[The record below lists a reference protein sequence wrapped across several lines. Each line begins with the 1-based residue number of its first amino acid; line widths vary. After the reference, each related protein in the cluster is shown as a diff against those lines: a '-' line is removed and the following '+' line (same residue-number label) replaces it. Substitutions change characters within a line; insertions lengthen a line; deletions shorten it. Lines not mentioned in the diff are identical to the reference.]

1 MSKSSRHGLLWDDSG
16 LDLEPRWETEP
27 SVEAI
32 RTVCLQKLE
41 IHAPDDCAISF
52 LAAGAFNKLYLV
64 ENHCQQKYV
73 MRVSL
78 PVDPQHKTSG
88 EVATLRWISRC
99 TDVPVP
105 AVIAF
110 DDSSDNE
117 IGFEWILM
125 QLMPGSSAHSKWRK
139 MSMATKKALVEQMAQ
154 YQAQLFRL
162 DCGAAGFR
170 GIGTLNE
177 IPKQESSETDPDPV
191 PGRIVSQMFFWGQHF
206 DYDIPRGPFRS
217 SHDWLDS
224 YLRIVIQEQ
233 KDDIKRA
240 EDEEDR
246 EYAERILRTAEGLSA
261 LLPKIFPSI
270 LNPPQRTILWHDD
283 LSLSNILVDD
293 KGQITALVDWEC
305 VSTMPHWAATQMPKF
320 LTGPVRQEEPVRDNY
335 MDETPEEAEERD
347 DDDDQDNEGKNELYW
362 IHLMEYEKTLLR
374 KTYADR
380 MRRLWPRWDAHVA
393 DAMLSTD
400 FLGAIGRCAF
410 GFNLKGIDNWIDAI
424 QKGEF
429 PRLESLLR
437 PMGATV

>member
-1 MSKSSRHGLLWDDSG
+1 MPTRTSLDDGG

-32 RTVCLQKLE
+32 RIVCLQKLE
-41 IHAPDDCAISF
+41 IHAPDDCAVSF

-64 ENHCQQKYV
+64 ENENHSRQKYV

-78 PVDPQHKTSG
+78 PVDPHHKTSG

-99 TDVPVP
+99 TKVPVP
-105 AVIAF
+105 EVIAF

-139 MSMATKKALVEQMAQ
+139 MSMATKKALVEQMAE

-162 DCGAAGFR
+162 DCGEAGFR

-177 IPKQESSETDPDPV
+177 MPKQDSSQTEPDPV
-191 PGRIVSQMFFWGQHF
+191 PGRIVSQTFFWGQHF

-224 YLRIVIQEQ
+224 YLRIIIQEQ
-233 KDDIKRA
+233 KDDIQRA

-246 EYAERILRTAEGLSA
+246 EYAERTLRTAERLSA
-261 LLPKIFPSI
+261 LLPKLFPSI
-270 LNPPQRTILWHDD
+270 LNPPPA
-283 LSLSNILVDD
+283 NDD
-293 KGQITALVDWEC
+293 KGQITALVDC

-320 LTGPVRQEEPVRDNY
+320 LMGPVRQEEPVRDNY
-335 MDETPEEAEERD
+335 MDETLEEAEERD
-347 DDDDQDNEGKNELYW
+347 DDDDQDSEGKNELYW
-362 IHLMEYEKTLLR
+362 IHLMEYEQTLLR
-374 KTYADR
+374 KAYADR
-380 MRRLWPRWDAHVA
+380 MRLLWPTWDAHVA

-410 GFNLKGIDNWIDAI
+410 GFNLKGIDGWIDAI
-424 QKGEF
+424 EKGEF

-437 PMGATV
+437 PTGATV